1 MIANLYLALGG
12 AFALG
17 VLLGLPIMWLFLRAR
32 LKAQESRQTEAA
44 QQLQEALLAKERQEA
59 ELERVPQLETDYK
72 ALQEEKVQLVAK
84 LSALETTLAAAA
96 EKETWLAR
104 AQDSM
109 REAFQA
115 LAAQALTSNSE
126 TFLSRT
132 RDAVQNFYNQMS
144 GGWQTHKAEIQNL
157 MQPLDQAL
165 KAMGQHVR
173 ELEGKREGAY
183 SELKAN
189 LTQLNQMN
197 QELQKETSKLS
208 HALRA
213 GVQQRGRWA
222 EFQLQRLAE
231 LAGMK
236 DRVDFNLQLGM
247 GEVRPD
253 MVIRLPRD
261 GCIVVDAKAPMT
273 HYLEAQETTNEESRV
288 KKLQEHARRV
298 RQHVDSLRGKD
309 YSRHLPE
316 GSQFV
321 VMYLPSDA
329 CLIAALDS
337 DNHLLEYAFEK
348 QITLA
353 TPTILFALLKTV
365 ATGWQQYLIDENA
378 KKILAHGQELSQ
390 RLYKFALHFG
400 GIGKGLKTAV
410 DKYNEAVGSFENR
423 LLPEARR
430 FQELRGSSELLPEIK
445 SVDSQP
451 RQLDQTNSQE
461 NLVSETRVVHI
472 TTGDEFGKA

>member
-17 VLLGLPIMWLFLRAR
+17 VLLGLLVMWLVLRGKPKTLEAR
-32 LKAQESRQTEAA
+32 LTETA
-44 QQLQEALLAKERQEA
+44 QQFQEALLAKERVEA
-59 ELERVPQLETDYK
+59 EVERIPPLEAENK
-72 ALQEEKVQLVAK
+72 ALQEEKVQLAAQV
-84 LSALETTLAAAA
+84 SALETSLTAAA

-104 AQDSM
+104 AQESM

-126 TFLSRT
+126 VFLSRT

-157 MQPLDQAL
+157 VQPLDQAL
-165 KAMGQHVR
+165 QAMGQHVR

-183 SELKAN
+183 SDLKAN
-189 LTQLNQMN
+189 LTQISQMN

-213 GVQQRGRWA
+213 GAQQRGRWA

-236 DRVDFNLQLGM
+236 DRVDFDLQKGV

-253 MVIRLPRD
+253 MVVWLPRG

-273 HYLEAQETTNEESRV
+273 QYLEAQDLTNEVSRRQ
-288 KKLQEHARRV
+288 KLEEHARRV
-298 RQHVDSLRGKD
+298 KQHVDNLHSKE
-309 YSRHLPE
+309 YTRHLPE

-329 CLIAALDS
+329 CLIGALDS
-337 DNHLLEYAFEK
+337 DSHLLEYAFDK

-378 KKILAHGQELSQ
+378 KKILTHGQELSQ
-390 RLYKFALHFG
+390 RLYKFASLFG

-410 DKYNEAVGSFENR
+410 DRFNEAVGSFESR

-430 FQELRGSSELLPEIK
+430 FQELRGSTEALPEIDT
-445 SVDSQP
+445 VDSQP
-451 RQLDQTNSQE
+451 RELEPPKPQ
-461 NLVSETRVVHI
+461 
-472 TTGDEFGKA
+472 

>member
-17 VLLGLPIMWLFLRAR
+17 VLLGLLIMGLVGRA
-32 LKAQESRQTEAA
+32 SRKTVEARQAETA
-44 QQLQEALLAKERQEA
+44 QQFQEALLAKERMEA
-59 ELERVPQLETDYK
+59 EVERIPSLEAETK
-72 ALQEEKVQLVAK
+72 ALQEEKVQMAAQI
-84 LSALETTLAAAA
+84 SALETSLKAAA

-104 AQDSM
+104 AQESM

-126 TFLSRT
+126 VFLSRT
-132 RDAVQNFYNQMS
+132 RDAVQNFYNQMT

-157 MQPLDQAL
+157 VQPLDQAL
-165 KAMGQHVR
+165 KTMGQHVR

-183 SELKAN
+183 SDLKAN
-189 LTQLNQMN
+189 LTQISLMN

-213 GVQQRGRWA
+213 GAQQRGRWA
-222 EFQLQRLAE
+222 EFQLQRLAD

-236 DRVDFNLQLGM
+236 DRVDFDMQKGV

-253 MVIRLPRD
+253 MVVWLPRG

-273 HYLEAQETTNEESRV
+273 QYLEAQELTNEESRR
-288 KKLQEHARRV
+288 KKLEEHARRV
-298 RQHVDSLRGKD
+298 KQHVDNLRSKE
-309 YSRHLPE
+309 YTRHLPE

-329 CLIAALDS
+329 CLIGALDS
-337 DNHLLEYAFEK
+337 DSHLLEYAFDK

-378 KKILAHGQELSQ
+378 KQILTHGQELSQ
-390 RLYKFALHFG
+390 RLYKFASLFG

-410 DKYNEAVGSFENR
+410 DRFNEAVGSFENR

-430 FQELRGSSELLPEIK
+430 FQELRGSSEALPEIE
-445 SVDSQP
+445 SVDGQP
-451 RQLDQTNSQE
+451 RELEPPKSQ
-461 NLVSETRVVHI
+461 
-472 TTGDEFGKA
+472 

>member
-12 AFALG
+12 ALAVG
-17 VLLGLPIMWLFLRAR
+17 VLLGLLSMWLVLRGSRKTLEAR
-32 LKAQESRQTEAA
+32 QAETAQQYQES
-44 QQLQEALLAKERQEA
+44 LLAKERLEA
-59 ELERVPQLETDYK
+59 EVERLPPLEAETK
-72 ALQEEKVQLVAK
+72 ALQEEKVQLAAQI
-84 LSALETTLAAAA
+84 SALETSLTAAA

-104 AQDSM
+104 AQESM

-126 TFLSRT
+126 VFLSRT
-132 RDAVQNFYNQMS
+132 RDAVQNFYNQMT

-157 MQPLDQAL
+157 VQPLDQAL

-173 ELEGKREGAY
+173 ELEVKREGAY
-183 SELKAN
+183 SALETNLKEIS
-189 LTQLNQMN
+189 QMN

-213 GVQQRGRWA
+213 GAQQRGRWA

-236 DRVDFNLQLGM
+236 DRVDFDLQKGV

-253 MVIRLPRD
+253 MVIRLPRG

-273 HYLEAQETTNEESRV
+273 QYLEAQELTNEESRR
-288 KKLQEHARRV
+288 KKLEEHARRV
-298 RQHVDSLRGKD
+298 KQHVDNLRSKE
-309 YSRHLPE
+309 YARHLPE

-329 CLIAALDS
+329 CLIGALDS
-337 DNHLLEYAFEK
+337 DSHLLEYAFDK

-378 KKILAHGQELSQ
+378 KQILAHGQELSN
-390 RLYKFALHFG
+390 RLNKFASLFG

-410 DKYNEAVGSFENR
+410 ERFNEAVGSFESR

-430 FQELRGSSELLPEIK
+430 FQELRGSSEALPEIDT
-445 SVDSQP
+445 VDSQP
-451 RQLDQTNSQE
+451 RQLEPPKPQ
-461 NLVSETRVVHI
+461 
-472 TTGDEFGKA
+472 

>member
-1 MIANLYLALGG
+1 MPTNLYLTLGG

-17 VLLGLPIMWLFLRAR
+17 VLLGLPLMWLLLRAR
-32 LKAQESRQTEAA
+32 LKTQERGLAEAA
-44 QQLQEALLAKERQEA
+44 QQLQETLLAKERLEVEA
-59 ELERVPQLETDYK
+59 ERVPHLEAEK
-72 ALQEEKVQLVAK
+72 QALQDEKVELVAK
-84 LSALETTLAAAA
+84 LAALDTSLAAAA

-104 AQDSM
+104 AQETM

-126 TFLSRT
+126 EFLKRT
-132 RDAVQNFYNQMS
+132 RDAVQSFYNQMS

-157 MQPLDQAL
+157 VQPLDQAL
-165 KAMGQHVR
+165 KTMSQHVR

-183 SELKAN
+183 SDLKAN
-189 LTQLNQMN
+189 LTQIAQLN
-197 QELQKETSKLS
+197 QELQKETSHLS

-213 GVQQRGRWA
+213 GGQQRGRWA

-236 DRVDFNLQLGM
+236 ERVDFNLQMGV

-253 MVIRLPRD
+253 MVVWLPRG

-273 HYLEAQETTNEESRV
+273 HYLEALDLTSEDSRR
-288 KKLQEHARRV
+288 KKLEEHARRV
-298 RQHVDSLRGKD
+298 KQHVDNLRSKE
-309 YSRHLPE
+309 YARHLPE

-329 CLIAALDS
+329 CLIGALDS
-337 DNHLLEYAFEK
+337 DSQLLEYAFDK
-348 QITLA
+348 QIILA
-353 TPTILFALLKTV
+353 TPTTIFALLKTV

-378 KKILAHGQELSQ
+378 KQILAHAKELYH
-390 RLYKFALHFG
+390 RLSKFALHFG

-410 DKYNEAVGSFENR
+410 DKFNEAVGSYESR

-430 FQELRGSSELLPEIK
+430 FQELRGSTETLPEIAAI
-445 SVDSQP
+445 DSQP
-451 RQLDQTNSQE
+451 RQLE
-461 NLVSETRVVHI
+461 PLVSP
-472 TTGDEFGKA
+472 DEAEAGMAGVDKHRGRIL

>member
-1 MIANLYLALGG
+1 MINTMIPDLYLVLGG
-12 AFALG
+12 ALASG
-17 VLLGLPIMWLFLRAR
+17 VLLGLIIMWLFLRVR
-32 LKAQESRQTEAA
+32 LKSQENRHSDSVH
-44 QQLQEALLAKERQEA
+44 QLQDVLLAKERLEVEIEHLPRLEA
-59 ELERVPQLETDYK
+59 ECKV
-72 ALQEEKVQLVAK
+72 LQDEKIQLVAK
-84 LSALETTLAAAA
+84 LSALETSLTAAA

-104 AQDSM
+104 AQESM

-115 LAAQALTSNSE
+115 LAAQALTTNSE
-126 TFLSRT
+126 VFLSRT
-132 RDAVQNFYNQMS
+132 RDTVQNFYNQMS

-157 MQPLDQAL
+157 VQPLDQAL
-165 KAMGQHVR
+165 QVMGQHVR

-183 SELKAN
+183 SDLKAN
-189 LTQLNQMN
+189 LAQVNQLN
-197 QELQKETSKLS
+197 QELQRETSKLS
-208 HALRA
+208 HALRSGA
-213 GVQQRGRWA
+213 QQRGRWA

-236 DRVDFNLQLGM
+236 DRVDFKLQMGV

-253 MVIRLPRD
+253 MVIWLPRG

-273 HYLEAQETTNEESRV
+273 HYMEAQDITNEESRC

-298 RQHVDSLRGKD
+298 RQHVDNLRSKE
-309 YSRHLPE
+309 YACHLPE

-329 CLIAALDS
+329 CLIGALDS
-337 DNHLLEYAFEK
+337 DHQLLEYAFGK

-378 KKILAHGQELSQ
+378 KKILAHGQELSN
-390 RLYKFALHFG
+390 RLYKFATFFG
-400 GIGKGLKTAV
+400 GIRKGLQTAV
-410 DKYNEAVGSFENR
+410 EKYNEAVGSFENR

-430 FQELRGSSELLPEIK
+430 FQELRGSSDALPEIK
-445 SVDSQP
+445 TVDSQP
-451 RQLDQTNSQE
+451 RHSDLNNPQE
-461 NLVSETRVVHI
+461 DSTPDVLAARSCNE
-472 TTGDEFGKA
+472 